1 MYYYVIYTYTYLYT
15 MYIWIYIYV
24 CDVRFDLTSG
34 LMAKDILEFVSCCL
48 FSHSQHQRV
57 HTDLM
62 AEKPC
67 VAPYK
72 IPIFWPVF
80 FVSSQDKV
88 VFAL

>member
-1 MYYYVIYTYTYLYT
+1 MYVYV
-15 MYIWIYIYV
+15 YIY
-24 CDVRFDLTSG
+24 DLRSGLTSG

-57 HTDLM
+57 YTDLM
-62 AEKPC
+62 AETAS
-67 VAPYK
+67 VGPYK

-80 FVSSQDKV
+80 FFVSSQDRV